1 MSAASRSSSTTL
13 PASSAPPPS
22 PSLSS
27 NPSSFSASCHA
38 RMHPLQT
45 RPRPPGAKSKPSLWL
60 HVAMASFHV
69 RGSSS
74 AAGGPGALRTRMGSA
89 LAPAGRRNQHTTCT
103 AFHYRP
109 GNANSAHTHQLFHAH
124 AGLLSIQARTPLLRR
139 PDECSGL
146 CAAGAAHEVAVA
158 VLRNPVSQNSAEARA
173 RTHASPL
180 GRQAALGHTRLA
192 QVALCLGPRPGRP
205 STCGHARRHRPRLN
219 RRGRLLAKPR
229 LRRRP
234 AHATSRPSAPSVL
247 TWNGLGF
254 EAFIS

>member
-89 LAPAGRRNQHTTCT
+89 LAPAGRRNQHTTSFSMRTRVCS
-103 AFHYRP
+103 ASRP
-109 GNANSAHTHQLFHAH
+109 AHRFSVGPTSAA
-124 AGLLSIQARTPLLRR
+124 ACARQERR
-139 PDECSGL
+139 
-146 CAAGAAHEVAVA
+146 
-158 VLRNPVSQNSAEARA
+158 
-173 RTHASPL
+173 
-180 GRQAALGHTRLA
+180 TRLPLPSCGT
-192 QVALCLGPRPGRP
+192 QSPKTRPRPGPEPTHRRLGARP
-205 STCGHARRHRPRLN
+205 HSGTRGLPRLHSASG
-219 RRGRLLAKPR
+219 RG
-229 LRRRP
+229 P
-234 AHATSRPSAPSVL
+234 AGPAPAG
-247 TWNGLGF
+247 THGDTDRG
-254 EAFIS
+254 

>member
-139 PDECSGL
+139 PVLHMSIL
-146 CAAGAAHEVAVA
+146 PPLHSRNTHPTSAAACA
-158 VLRNPVSQNSAEARA
+158 
-173 RTHASPL
+173 
-180 GRQAALGHTRLA
+180 RQERRTRLPLPSCGT
-192 QVALCLGPRPGRP
+192 QSPKTRPRPGPEPTHRRLGARP
-205 STCGHARRHRPRLN
+205 HSGTRGLPRLHSASG
-219 RRGRLLAKPR
+219 RG
-229 LRRRP
+229 P
-234 AHATSRPSAPSVL
+234 AGPAPAG
-247 TWNGLGF
+247 THGDTDRG
-254 EAFIS
+254 